1 MTTHALPVPDLM
13 LSEMTDGWFRSAAFL
28 WMKANHDTLAQALGK
43 KRISWERVCD
53 WFAQLGLTDR
63 SGKTPTQRNARETW
77 YTVRKVV
84 AREKAAQEATRL
96 ETLRLEAE
104 RESEKAAIQAEIRQ
118 RREAKALE
126 KAALRDKMEQVG
138 RDVARRV
145 QAQTE
150 TQTIAGV
157 TDHEQPASSDVA
169 SQENVPQEQVRVRI
183 GEVARVVRMRTQAP
197 RYGRDRDIPLPPPY
211 VGPRPAGMPEDLPL
225 EALMPLDAPGLDDK
239 GMYDF
244 KQLPGMP
251 RRSFYDNERQWLVDC
266 MAMIKAIPPAER
278 PPALKAMGPWLA
290 TRLGPS
296 YRG

>member
-1 MTTHALPVPDLM
+1 MSATGIGIEGALEAL
-13 LSEMTDGWFRSAAFL
+13 DGAASVASVRA
-28 WMKANHDTLAQALGK
+28 WMERHREALLAHQDGRRINWRAL
-43 KRISWERVCD
+43 CD
-53 WFAQLGLTDR
+53 WFASVGLLNGKGQTPSVRCAQL
-63 SGKTPTQRNARETW
+63 TW
-77 YTVRKVV
+77 YRVGKWLER
-84 AREKAAQEATRL
+84 RNERAAERAA

-118 RREAKALE
+118 RREAEAAE

-150 TQTIAGV
+150 AQTIARVG
-157 TDHEQPASSDVA
+157 DHEQPASADVA
-169 SQENVPQEQVRVRI
+169 SQENVPQQQARVRI
-183 GEVARVVRMRTQAP
+183 GEVARIVRMRTQAP

-239 GMYDF
+239 GMYDV

-251 RRSFYDNERQWLVDC
+251 RRSFYDNEREWAMDC
-266 MAMIKAIPPAER
+266 MAMIKPIPPLER
-278 PPALKAMGPWLA
+278 PPALKAMATVLA
-290 TRLGPS
+290 MKLGPS
-296 YRG
+296 YQE

>member
-1 MTTHALPVPDLM
+1 MAEGRNGSEGAREARGDAAGNGCGRAWMGRQREELMERQEGGRINWRALG
-13 LSEMTDGWFRSAAFL
+13 GWFASVGL
-28 WMKANHDTLAQALGK
+28 LNGK
-43 KRISWERVCD
+43 GETPTVRC
-53 WFAQLGLTDR
+53 AQL
-63 SGKTPTQRNARETW
+63 TW
-77 YTVRKVV
+77 YRVGKWLER
-84 AREKAAQEATRL
+84 RNERAAERAAEA
-96 ETLRLEAE
+96 LRLEAE
-104 RESEKAAIQAEIRQ
+104 RESDKAAIQAEIRQ

-150 TQTIAGV
+150 TQTIARV
-157 TDHEQPASSDVA
+157 TEHEQPASSDVA
-169 SQENVPQEQVRVRI
+169 SQENAPQEQARVRI

-251 RRSFYDNERQWLVDC
+251 RRSFYDNEREWAMDC
-266 MAMIKAIPPAER
+266 MAMIKPIPPLER
-278 PPALKAMGPWLA
+278 PPALKAMATVLA
-290 TRLGPS
+290 MKLGPS
-296 YRG
+296 

>member
-1 MTTHALPVPDLM
+1 M
-13 LSEMTDGWFRSAAFL
+13 SAASIGIEGAL
-28 WMKANHDTLAQALGK
+28 EALDGAAGVASVRAWMERHREALLAHQDGRRINWRALC
-43 KRISWERVCD
+43 E
-53 WFAQLGLTDR
+53 WFASVGLVNGKGQTPSVRCAQL
-63 SGKTPTQRNARETW
+63 TW
-77 YTVRKVV
+77 YRVGKWLER
-84 AREKAAQEATRL
+84 RNERAAERAAEA
-96 ETLRLEAE
+96 LRLEAD
-104 RESEKAAIQAEIRQ
+104 RESKKAAIQAEIRQ
-118 RREAKALE
+118 RREAEALE
-126 KAALRDKMEQVG
+126 KAALRDKMEQVA

-150 TQTIAGV
+150 TQTIARV

-225 EALMPLDAPGLDDK
+225 DALMPLDAPGLDDK

-251 RRSFYDNERQWLVDC
+251 RRSFYDNEREWAMDC
-266 MAMIKAIPPAER
+266 MAMIKPIPPLER
-278 PPALKAMGPWLA
+278 PRALKAMATFLA
-290 TRLGPS
+290 MKLGPS

>member
-1 MTTHALPVPDLM
+1 MTTQTLPVPDLM
-13 LSEMTDGWFRSAAFL
+13 LSEMTDGWFRSATFL
-28 WMKANHDTLAQALGK
+28 WMKANHDTLTQALGK
-43 KRISWERVCD
+43 KRVSWERVCD

-84 AREKAAQEATRL
+84 AREKAEQEAARL
-96 ETLRLEAE
+96 EALRLEAE
-104 RESEKAAIQAEIRQ
+104 RESEKAAIQAEIHQ
-118 RREAKALE
+118 RREAEAAE
-126 KAALRDKMEQVG
+126 QAALRDKMERVE

-145 QAQTE
+145 QAQAE
-150 TQTIAGV
+150 AQTIARAARDELPTS
-157 TDHEQPASSDVA
+157 TDVDR
-169 SQENVPQEQVRVRI
+169 QENVPQQEARVRI

-251 RRSFYDNERQWLVDC
+251 RRSFYDNDRQWLVDC

>member
-1 MTTHALPVPDLM
+1 MSTLVVPDAL
-13 LSEMTDGWFRSAAFL
+13 LTEMANGWFHSDVFI
-28 WMKANHDTLAQALGK
+28 WMKSNHDTLAQALGK
-43 KRISWERVCD
+43 KRISWNRMCI
-53 WFAQLGLTDR
+53 WLGQFGLTDR
-63 SGKTPTQRNARETW
+63 HGKTPTPETARQTW
-77 YTVRKVV
+77 YRGRKAVL
-84 AREKAAQEATRL
+84 REKAEREAAHL
-96 ETLRLEAE
+96 EALHLAAE

-118 RREAKALE
+118 RREAEAAE

-150 TQTIAGV
+150 TQTIARV

-225 EALMPLDAPGLDDK
+225 DALMPLDAPGLDDK
-239 GMYDF
+239 GMYHF
-244 KQLPGMP
+244 KQLPGRP
-251 RRSFYDNERQWLVDC
+251 GRCFYDNERVWMMDC
-266 MAMIKAIPPAER
+266 MALIKAIPPAER

>member
-1 MTTHALPVPDLM
+1 M
-13 LSEMTDGWFRSAAFL
+13 SAASIGIEGAL
-28 WMKANHDTLAQALGK
+28 EALDGAAGVASVRAWMERHREALLAHQDGRRINWRAL
-43 KRISWERVCD
+43 CD
-53 WFAQLGLTDR
+53 WFASVGLLN
-63 SGKTPTQRNARETW
+63 GKGQTPTIRCAQLTW
-77 YTVRKVV
+77 YRVGKWLER
-84 AREKAAQEATRL
+84 RNERAAERAA

-118 RREAKALE
+118 RREAEAAE

-150 TQTIAGV
+150 APTIARV
-157 TDHEQPASSDVA
+157 ARNEQPPSTDVDR
-169 SQENVPQEQVRVRI
+169 QENVPQHEARVRI

-239 GMYDF
+239 GMYDV

-251 RRSFYDNERQWLVDC
+251 RRSFYDNEREWAMDC
-266 MAMIKAIPPAER
+266 MAMIKPIPPLER
-278 PPALKAMGPWLA
+278 PRALKAMA
-290 TRLGPS
+290 TFLTMKLGPS

>member
-1 MTTHALPVPDLM
+1 M
-13 LSEMTDGWFRSAAFL
+13 SAASVGIEGAL
-28 WMKANHDTLAQALGK
+28 EALDGAAGVASVRAWMERHREALLAHQDGRRINWRAL
-43 KRISWERVCD
+43 CA
-53 WFAQLGLTDR
+53 WFASVGLLNGKGEAPTIRCAQL
-63 SGKTPTQRNARETW
+63 TW
-77 YTVRKVV
+77 YRVGKWLER
-84 AREKAAQEATRL
+84 RNERAAERAAEA
-96 ETLRLEAE
+96 LRLEAE

-150 TQTIAGV
+150 TQTIARV

-225 EALMPLDAPGLDDK
+225 DALMPMDAPGVDDK

-251 RRSFYDNERQWLVDC
+251 RRSFYDNEREWAMDC
-266 MAMIKAIPPAER
+266 MAMIRAIPPAER
-278 PPALKAMGPWLA
+278 PRALKSMGPWLA
-290 TRLGPS
+290 MKLGPS

>member
-1 MTTHALPVPDLM
+1 M
-13 LSEMTDGWFRSAAFL
+13 SAASIGIEGAL
-28 WMKANHDTLAQALGK
+28 EALDGAAGVASVRAWMERHREALLAHQDGRRINWRALC
-43 KRISWERVCD
+43 E
-53 WFAQLGLTDR
+53 WFASVGLVNGKGQTPSVRCAQL
-63 SGKTPTQRNARETW
+63 TW
-77 YTVRKVV
+77 YRVGKWLER
-84 AREKAAQEATRL
+84 RNERAAERAAEA
-96 ETLRLEAE
+96 LRLEAD
-104 RESEKAAIQAEIRQ
+104 RESKKAAIQAEIRQ
-118 RREAKALE
+118 RREAEALE
-126 KAALRDKMEQVG
+126 KAALRDKMEQVA

-150 TQTIAGV
+150 TQTIARV

-225 EALMPLDAPGLDDK
+225 DALMPMDAPGVDDK

-251 RRSFYDNERQWLVDC
+251 RRSFYDNEREWAMDC

-278 PPALKAMGPWLA
+278 PRALKAMGPWLA
-290 TRLGPS
+290 MKLGPS

>member
-1 MTTHALPVPDLM
+1 MSATGIGIEGALEAL
-13 LSEMTDGWFRSAAFL
+13 DGAAGVASVRA
-28 WMKANHDTLAQALGK
+28 WMERHREALLAHQDGRRINWRAL
-43 KRISWERVCD
+43 CD
-53 WFAQLGLTDR
+53 WFASVGLLNGKGQTPSVRCAQL
-63 SGKTPTQRNARETW
+63 TW
-77 YTVRKVV
+77 YRVGKWLER
-84 AREKAAQEATRL
+84 RNERAAERAA

-118 RREAKALE
+118 RREAEATE
-126 KAALRDKMEQVG
+126 KAALRDKMEQVS

-145 QAQTE
+145 QAQAE
-150 TQTIAGV
+150 AQTSARV
-157 TDHEQPASSDVA
+157 SDHEQPTISDVA
-169 SQENVPQEQVRVRI
+169 TQENATQQDTRVRI

-197 RYGRDRDIPLPPPY
+197 RYGRERDIPLPPPY

-225 EALMPLDAPGLDDK
+225 EALMPLDAPGIDDK

-251 RRSFYDNERQWLVDC
+251 RRSFYDNERVWMMDC
-266 MAMIKAIPPAER
+266 MALIKAIPPAER
-278 PPALKAMGPWLA
+278 PPALRAMGPWLA